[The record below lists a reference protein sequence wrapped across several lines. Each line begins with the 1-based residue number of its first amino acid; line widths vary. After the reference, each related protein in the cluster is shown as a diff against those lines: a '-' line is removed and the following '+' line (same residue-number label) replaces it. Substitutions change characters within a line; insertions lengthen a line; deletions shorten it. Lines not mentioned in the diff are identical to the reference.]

1 MPGWTLAD
9 THPTQGRTFQR
20 PLDVLEVWLLWD
32 GLFNGALDCLQYCE
46 LRLLNESQD
55 AHLFSD
61 ANIVKAWLSTKRRFP
76 LAGAIVRGA
85 DRVPLRF
92 KMDTDLNTDNSTG
105 FVSEP
110 HFVVREHDLTV
121 LRPHEVV
128 FGSVACA
135 EEAQQRIDAIMNGP
149 RPLSEELLARLYVF
163 RETSPQRMNVLH
175 FMTFA
180 AHCVTDRIPMNTF
193 ARCLIDTLARGGGSQ
208 PVQISLEGRLAMVT
222 HLMDREP
229 VYLRSLSPSKRLWRK
244 AVGKVI
250 FQLRMEKMQV
260 GFPFFTNQLVVLTG
274 VYGSTILIIGRAY
287 SSMSPYTFHTTR
299 RCKIRPCLDLAYAN
313 SNRCSDCQL
322 SLAWDHIWKCLPSAR
337 TSGNDS
343 SPLPTVPARRDLG
356 GRMGI
361 SKETAM
367 Y

>member
-20 PLDVLEVWLLWD
+20 PLDVLEVWLFWD
-32 GLFNGALDCLQYCE
+32 GLFNGAFDGLQYCE
-46 LRLLNESQD
+46 LRLLNGSQD

-163 RETSPQRMNVLH
+163 RETSPQRTNVLH

-250 FQLRMEKMQV
+250 FQLRMAKRQV
-260 GFPFFTNQLVVLTG
+260 NVRFFTCCRTQPTFRFDV
-274 VYGSTILIIGRAY
+274 GRAY
-287 SSMSPYTFHTTR
+287 SSVSPHAFHTTC
-299 RCKIRPCLDLAYAN
+299 RCKIWSCPHLPHTE
-313 SNRCSDCQL
+313 SNRCRDCQL

-361 SKETAM
+361 SKETTM